1 MNNVSIAQAAQAL
14 NYDQSFTIEA
24 DGQMWH
30 GTDDER
36 TYLTTAEI
44 KKITDKVTKTE
55 TDKTAA
61 RRIILDR
68 LGITAD
74 EAALLLS

>member
-30 GTDDER
+30 GTDDKR

-44 KKITDKVTKTE
+44 KKITDKATKTE
-55 TDKTAA
+55 TDKTA
-61 RRIILDR
+61 IKTKSVITKPVYFKIL
-68 LGITAD
+68 GG
-74 EAALLLS
+74 